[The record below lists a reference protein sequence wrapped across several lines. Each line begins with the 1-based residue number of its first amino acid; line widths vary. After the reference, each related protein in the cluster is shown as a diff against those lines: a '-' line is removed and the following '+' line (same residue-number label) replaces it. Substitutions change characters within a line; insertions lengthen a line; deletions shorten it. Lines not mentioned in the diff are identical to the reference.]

1 MEKDLG
7 RLLATIHELEARN
20 AALQTQLKSRD
31 ETSELQNKEKSNRLF
46 LNYFFSSYN

>member
-31 ETSELQNKEKSNRLF
+31 ETSELQNKEKSMSLK
-46 LNYFFSSYN
+46 LINYF